1 MNLLAGQ
8 ILESL
13 LKVSFQVSILI
24 AFIWIVSLLVKKASA
39 EFRYLL
45 WCIVLVRL
53 CIPFEFN
60 LPLLPELPAFKSE
73 ILSNSILP
81 AETKPDINQASTQQS
96 APMISNNFTAFS
108 LLSTKI
114 TSIINKTGLNKVDYR
129 KLLIIAWILGSSLI
143 LIITLSRN
151 LKLFRKL
158 NKCPGV
164 ERNELIMLVE
174 DLCLRLGIRQK
185 VSIHYMDPSVFSGP
199 VASGI
204 FKPKIFLPPV
214 MADTWSVDNLEPV
227 LLHELAHIKR
237 HDSIINFLQMIV
249 HTVYFF
255 HPLVWLTNHKIHGLR
270 EDVCDDMAVRHLEG
284 EKKRYSTSILNV
296 VEILHEKRSYGLTGF
311 GFAEVKS
318 SLGKRIK
325 RILNENY
332 RINQRLS
339 LLSIV
344 GLALIALVGMA
355 AASSHKPEIIGVTN
369 GNKTNNS
376 GKINTAT
383 NKTPDSENQT
393 FNTYIKIYIDKRGGY
408 EIDGYI
414 KTDYKNIENILKKM
428 MIATNKSEIMIST
441 DNNTPIKY
449 YSYLTDIAIK
459 CGFDEWS
466 LQKKPLDMEKF

>member
-1 MNLLAGQ
+1 MNIFLEKLSENLLQ
-8 ILESL
+8 
-13 LKVSFQVSILI
+13 VSVQASILI

-60 LPLLPELPAFKSE
+60 LPFLPELPTFKSE

-114 TSIINKTGLNKVDYR
+114 TSIVNKTGLNKVDYR

-214 MADTWSVDNLEPV
+214 MADTWPVDNLEPV

-339 LLSIV
+339 HMSVI
-344 GLALIALVGMA
+344 GITFIALVGMA
-355 AASSHKPEIIGVTN
+355 AASSYKTETSGVTA
-369 GNKTNNS
+369 GNTSNNTS
-376 GKINTAT
+376 KVNTTT
-383 NKTPDSENQT
+383 NKTPVSENQVPNKWIT
-393 FNTYIKIYIDKRGGY
+393 VFINKSGEYN
-408 EIDGYI
+408 IDGHT
-414 KTDYKNIENILKKM
+414 KTDYKNLEKYLKEA
-428 MIATNKSEIMIST
+428 INKTKIYDLS
-441 DNNTPIKY
+441 IKTEDDTAAKY
-449 YSYLTDIAIK
+449 VSYLIKIGAK
-459 CGFDEWS
+459 CGMKSMFTDFP
-466 LQKKPLDMEKF
+466 PLDMEK